1 MAEYNPKNER
11 IKKDYYRRCV
21 RVTGSS
27 EKTLDAIRK
36 ALSRYETY
44 TRFKDFKTFNRKQ
57 AASFVDHLIE
67 TPAQRTGQPIAKATM
82 VSTLKMLRDF
92 FGWLSEQAGYK
103 SHIHATDIE
112 YLNLIRKDMAIA
124 KAEHF
129 HDFPTLE
136 QIGAVIA
143 HMPTATVIERRN
155 RALIAFTILTG
166 MRDNAIASI
175 LLKHIDTHRTPPFV
189 RQEPDEV
196 RTKFSKLI
204 NTYFFPLNPEWTAL
218 VLDWIKELREQH
230 GFTGND
236 PVFPRT
242 RTGVNDELSFT
253 AQGIE
258 PKCWTSASRIR
269 QIFEQAFESAGVP
282 YFSPH
287 TFRHT
292 LGHLAQTCCG
302 NAQELKA
309 WSQNL
314 GHENISTTLT
324 SYGKIDPHSQ
334 GEILAGLG
342 LKASNGDELDEL
354 EKMLRDIRKRRKRAG
369 EPETV

>member
-1 MAEYNPKNER
+1 MIKMAEYNPKNER

-36 ALSRYETY
+36 ALSRYEIY
-44 TRFKDFKTFNRKQ
+44 TGLKDFKTFNRKQ
-57 AASFVDHLIE
+57 AAGFVDHLTE
-67 TPAQRTGQPIAKATM
+67 TAAHRTGKPIAKATM

-92 FGWLSEQAGYK
+92 FGWLSEQHGYK
-103 SHIHATDIE
+103 SRIHPPDID
-112 YLNLIRKDMAIA
+112 YLNLTRKDIAIA

-129 HDFPTLE
+129 RDFPTLE
-136 QIGAVIA
+136 QIGSVIA
-143 HMPTATVIERRN
+143 HMPTGTVIERRN
-155 RALIAFTILTG
+155 RALVAFTILTG
-166 MRDNAIASI
+166 MRDNAIAS
-175 LLKHIDTHRTPPFV
+175 LRLKHIDVRRTPPLV
-189 RQEPDEV
+189 RQEPNEV

-204 NTYFFPLNPEWTAL
+204 NTYFFPLNPEWVVI

-236 PVFPRT
+236 PIFPRT
-242 RTGVNDELSFT
+242 RTGVNDELSFA

-258 PKCWTSASRIR
+258 PKCWASASRIR
-269 QIFEQAFESAGVP
+269 QIFEHAFESAGVS

-292 LGHLAQTCCG
+292 LGHLAQIYCS

-334 GEILAGLG
+334 GEILQKIGTFSKNTLPLTRQLEEL
-342 LKASNGDELDEL
+342 LKAIHMHELQS
-354 EKMLRDIRKRRKRAG
+354 
-369 EPETV
+369 